1 MNNKELFAEVYED
14 LVMLSSE
21 DVANQIFE
29 KYDAMEN
36 NLKFSNSDILKS
48 SEMEQLAFPTKASE
62 FKDLLEKVKSLAIKA
77 NRKDASDAVQ
87 AVINMIPQ
95 KVIACSVL
103 KQIDVISD
111 SMYEKFEK
119 TPTPESEPKIKVI
132 KKIILDFIDMNEFD
146 KQIKE
151 DIQNKI
157 NYFSNK
163 IRENELRSFNCAR
176 EEEWKKSICLAQR
189 KLAAYYNLNMGNK
202 FELSSPEITCQGNR
216 AIIELSLY
224 NAFVVSIIRLTKDW
238 KYKIF
243 DLIDKNNIAKR
254 SQYDIIYKAVSLAI
268 ASFVNKE
275 MNAFIKKCITEKE
288 VNKYILTS
296 PEKIALEELY
306 LTMLN
311 KKVPLSLR

>member
-1 MNNKELFAEVYED
+1 
-14 LVMLSSE
+14 
-21 DVANQIFE
+21 
-29 KYDAMEN
+29 
-36 NLKFSNSDILKS
+36 
-48 SEMEQLAFPTKASE
+48 
-62 FKDLLEKVKSLAIKA
+62 
-77 NRKDASDAVQ
+77 
-87 AVINMIPQ
+87 
-95 KVIACSVL
+95 
-103 KQIDVISD
+103 
-111 SMYEKFEK
+111 
-119 TPTPESEPKIKVI
+119 
-132 KKIILDFIDMNEFD
+132 
-146 KQIKE
+146 
-151 DIQNKI
+151 
-157 NYFSNK
+157 
-163 IRENELRSFNCAR
+163 
-176 EEEWKKSICLAQR
+176 
-189 KLAAYYNLNMGNK
+189 MGNK

-275 MNAFIKKCITEKE
+275 MNAFIKKCIAEKE

>member
-146 KQIKE
+146 KQI
-151 DIQNKI
+151 
-157 NYFSNK
+157 F
-163 IRENELRSFNCAR
+163 
-176 EEEWKKSICLAQR
+176 
-189 KLAAYYNLNMGNK
+189 
-202 FELSSPEITCQGNR
+202 
-216 AIIELSLY
+216 
-224 NAFVVSIIRLTKDW
+224 
-238 KYKIF
+238 
-243 DLIDKNNIAKR
+243 
-254 SQYDIIYKAVSLAI
+254 
-268 ASFVNKE
+268 
-275 MNAFIKKCITEKE
+275 
-288 VNKYILTS
+288 
-296 PEKIALEELY
+296 
-306 LTMLN
+306 
-311 KKVPLSLR
+311 